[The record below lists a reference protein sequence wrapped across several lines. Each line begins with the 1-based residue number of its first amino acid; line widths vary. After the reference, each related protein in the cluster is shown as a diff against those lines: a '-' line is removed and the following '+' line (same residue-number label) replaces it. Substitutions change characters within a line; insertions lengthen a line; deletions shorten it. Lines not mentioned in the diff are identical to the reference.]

1 MEKQKKKSGIVLLIS
16 SVIAKGLGVFYRI
29 PLFALLAIESV
40 GIYQLVFPV
49 YAFLVSIIS
58 GGLPVSISKNVSE
71 FLSAENIAKAEKTTD
86 SALVFFGG
94 IALVAVVVLLAFPAY
109 VSEFLGNTSAKNS
122 IITIAPAILFACIIA
137 VLRGYFQG
145 ERKWGIVGFSFISEQ
160 LLKCVGIL
168 FLLFDT
174 KIGVVGAILG
184 VTIAETLT
192 AICMLVLYF
201 NKRQSKFSLSLPSKA
216 FIVYCVSVS
225 IGLIAMPLN
234 SFIDGIAVVNLLSKQ
249 YSKSV
254 ATGLYGIMSGAVA
267 PLISVPFVITSSFTA
282 YLLPVLCTTKE
293 KERRAVFN
301 EKSKLI
307 IFFASIFAC
316 SFFVFAPVIVKTL
329 YPTLQNH
336 DFKVCVN
343 LIKTASPIVL
353 TSTLLAIIT
362 TYLQSVNKPFLPA
375 LFLFVGVGVKTLILP
390 FCISYFSIY
399 GAQIANVVV
408 YVVAFVLCC
417 VFAVRCG
424 FAFSL
429 KALIVLSG
437 GIALFFTLSFAIY
450 SLFPSLLGCVLAF
463 LVGASLSLAFVLSI
477 YKVKIVQKEH

>member
-1 MEKQKKKSGIVLLIS
+1 MEKQKKKNGIVLLVS

-29 PLFALLAIESV
+29 PLFALLAVESV
-40 GIYQLVFPV
+40 GIYQLVFPL
-49 YAFLVSIIS
+49 YAFFVSIIS
-58 GGLPVSISKNVSE
+58 GGLPVSISKSVSE
-71 FLSAENIAKAEKTTD
+71 FLSCENKAKAEKITD

-94 IALVAVVVLLAFPAY
+94 IAIVISVLLLGFSTYA
-109 VSEFLGNTSAKNS
+109 SEFLGNISAKNS
-122 IITIAPAILFACIIA
+122 IITISPAIFFACVIA
-137 VLRGYFQG
+137 VMRGYFQG
-145 ERKWGIVGFSFISEQ
+145 NRRWGIIGLSFISEQ
-160 LLKCVGIL
+160 LVKCVGIL

-201 NKRQSKFSLSLPSKA
+201 RQRESKFSLSLPSKA

-249 YSKSV
+249 YSSSV

-267 PLISVPFVITSSFTA
+267 PLISVPFVLTSSFTA
-282 YLLPVLCTTKE
+282 YLLPILCTTKQS
-293 KERRAVFN
+293 ERRAIFN

-307 IFFASIFAC
+307 IFFASIFSC
-316 SFFVFAPVIVKTL
+316 SFFVFAPVIVKIL
-329 YPTLQNH
+329 YPSLIHQ
-336 DFKVCVN
+336 DFEVCVN
-343 LIKTASPIVL
+343 LLKTASPIVL
-353 TSTLLAIIT
+353 TSTLLALIT
-362 TYLQSVNKPFLPA
+362 TFLQSANKPFLPA
-375 LFLFVGVGVKTLILP
+375 LFLFVGVGVKTIILP
-390 FCISYFSIY
+390 FCISFFSIY

-417 VFAVRCG
+417 IFAIKYN

-429 KALIVLSG
+429 KAFLVLSI
-437 GIALFFTLSFAIY
+437 GIILFFLLIFAIY
-450 SLFPSLLGCVLAF
+450 SLLPTFIGCVIAF
-463 LVGASLSLAFVLSI
+463 ITGTSLSLALVLSI
-477 YKVKIVQKEH
+477 YKIKFSLKAQ